1 MKILYVI
8 TKGNWGGAQRYVF
21 DLAVAAKAR
30 GYDVAVAF
38 GEPGKLQPELAQAGI
53 RTIPLPIKNEASLN
67 AIIYTKNVLK
77 KLFEDEKP
85 DVIHL
90 NSSLVGIAGALAARQ
105 IKHTDPRT
113 PNVIFTDHGWVFM
126 EKRSFPMRAILWF
139 ISWLTALLVDKII
152 AVSDY
157 ELRLAKRMPF
167 VGHKAVRIYNGLD
180 LHMQFG
186 SGEMIRNAFPA
197 GVKITGTVGE
207 LNTNKNQI
215 VLVEQAKH
223 DPSMYVALVGEGV
236 DRPMLESKIKEYGL
250 EDRVKLFGFQ
260 PAHEVL
266 KGFDTFAL
274 PSVKESLGFAVLE
287 ARIAGLPVTASRVGG
302 VGEALDRPLSEFS
315 KEKMVEQTFEL
326 YRL

>member
-38 GEPGKLQPELAQAGI
+38 GEPGKLQPELAQAGV
-53 RTIPLPIKNEASLN
+53 RAIPLPIKNEGSFS
-67 AIIYTKNVLK
+67 AILKTKNILK
-77 KLFEDEKP
+77 EIFEKEKP
-85 DVIHL
+85 DIVHL
-90 NSSLVGIAGALAARQ
+90 NSSLVGISGALAA
-105 IKHTDPRT
+105 KTCNV

-126 EKRSFPMRAILWF
+126 EKRSLPMRIVLWC
-139 ISWLTALLVDKII
+139 ISWATTLLVDKII

-157 ELRLAKRMPF
+157 ELKLTKHMPF
-167 VGHKAVRIYNGLD
+167 AGKKAVRIYNGLD

-186 SGEMIRNAFPA
+186 SGDIIRQAFPA
-197 GVKITGTVGE
+197 GAKITGTVGE
-207 LNTNKNQI
+207 LTKNKNQI
-215 VLVEQAKH
+215 TLIEEAKNN
-223 DPSMYVALVGEGV
+223 PAMYVAIVGEGV
-236 DRPMLESKIKEYGL
+236 DRPMLESKIKEYRL

-287 ARIAGLPVTASRVGG
+287 ARIAGLPIVANRVGG
-302 VGEALDRPLSEFS
+302 VGEALDKPLSEFS
-315 KEKMVEQTFEL
+315 KEKMVEQTLAL
-326 YRL
+326 Y

>member
-53 RTIPLPIKNEASLN
+53 RTIPLPIKNEGSFI
-67 AIIYTKNVLK
+67 AIRHAKEILK
-77 KLFEDEKP
+77 KLFEEEKP
-85 DVIHL
+85 DIVHL
-90 NSSLVGIAGALAARQ
+90 NSSLVGISGAWAARSANWRR
-105 IKHTDPRT
+105 HA

-126 EKRSFPMRAILWF
+126 EKRSIPMRIVLWC
-139 ISWLTALLVDKII
+139 ISWITTLLVDKII
-152 AVSDY
+152 VVSDY
-157 ELRLAKRMPF
+157 ELKLTKRMPF
-167 VGHKAVRIYNGLD
+167 AGKKTVRIYNGLD

-186 SGEMIRNAFPA
+186 SGDIIRQAFPA

-207 LNTNKNQI
+207 LTKNKNQI
-215 VLVEQAKH
+215 TLIEEAKNN
-223 DPSMYVALVGEGV
+223 PAMYVAIVGQGV

-250 EDRVKLFGFQ
+250 SDRVKLFGFQ
-260 PAHEVL
+260 PAHDVL
-266 KGFDTFAL
+266 KGFDIFAL

-287 ARIAGLPVTASRVGG
+287 ARIAGLPIIANRVGG
-302 VGEALDRPLSEFS
+302 VGEALDKPLSEFS
-315 KEKMVEQTFEL
+315 KEKMVEETLAL
-326 YRL
+326 YNN